1 MLNAVIITGQ
11 LRTFDKIFKS
21 LIDSII
27 IPNNAT
33 VFLCCET
40 DDHYTLHTLLNTF
53 PNIKFGGV
61 MVTSSFRNEE
71 FNAILT
77 MIKQSNRNGLSDKI
91 FERARKADGINWHY
105 NYVESSGTIL
115 QYYQFWKIWSVLL
128 DYERTHNCKFDN
140 VVRTRTDIFINKTIN
155 MNNVF
160 EEGGYINEL
169 YINDTLVKTS
179 VYYDD
184 LINNID
190 KPDDTIIT
198 LGEEQVW
205 IGKRTLF
212 DRLAQIV
219 FHYGL
224 WDSGHS
230 FSFNSETN
238 FHEFC
243 RYNNI
248 YHVGIKEK
256 QWPMFFYNSLEIHKY
271 LFGIYRV

>member
-11 LRTFDKIFKS
+11 LRTFDKILKS

-27 IPNNAT
+27 VPNNAT

-40 DDHYTLHTLLNTF
+40 DDHHTLQKLLNTF

-61 MVTSSFRNEE
+61 MVASSFRNEE

-179 VYYDD
+179 IYYDD

-205 IGKRTLF
+205 IGKRTIF

-256 QWPMFFYNSLEIHKY
+256 QWPMFFYNSLEIHNY